1 VAAVAAAAVT
11 ILTACGGN
19 SPAATSTVRR
29 HAPSVRPVAQK
40 QPASPGPSA
49 AAGSASPQAS
59 VTSGPRTSCTSVVH
73 IGDSTSDGLVL
84 ADYQPDARLRIAA
97 QYRRVG
103 IARFIPQVSGARSIY
118 ETWHGFANGYTVA
131 KRLIHSGYR
140 GCWVIALGTND
151 AADVAVGSAMSMP
164 ARVRE
169 MMALIG
175 NEPVM
180 WVNVISLLS
189 SGPYAESNMLKWN
202 TSLLQACGQF
212 PTMRV
217 DDWAA
222 FAKRSWFIPDGIHY
236 TPQGYAHRARQIADA
251 LAAAFPVGQPAPSS
265 QAGMERLSVAD
276 VASLGSIQ
284 DQGCLV
290 R

>member
-1 VAAVAAAAVT
+1 
-11 ILTACGGN
+11 
-19 SPAATSTVRR
+19 
-29 HAPSVRPVAQK
+29 
-40 QPASPGPSA
+40 
-49 AAGSASPQAS
+49 
-59 VTSGPRTSCTSVVH
+59 VH

-103 IARFIPQVSGARSIY
+103 VIRFIPQVSGARSIY

-131 KRLIHSGYR
+131 RRLIRGGYR

-169 MMALIG
+169 MMTLIG

-189 SGPYAESNMLKWN
+189 SGPYAESNMQRWN

-236 TPQGYAHRARQIADA
+236 TPEGYAHRSSQIADA
-251 LAAAFPVGQPAPSS
+251 LAAAFPAGRPAPSS
-265 QAGMERLSVAD
+265 QPGMERLSVAD
-276 VASLGSIQ
+276 AASMGSME